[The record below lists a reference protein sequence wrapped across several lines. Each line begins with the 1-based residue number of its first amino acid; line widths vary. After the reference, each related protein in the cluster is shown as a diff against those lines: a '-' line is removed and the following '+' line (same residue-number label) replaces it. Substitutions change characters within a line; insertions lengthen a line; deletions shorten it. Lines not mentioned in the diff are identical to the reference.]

1 MADKRHYF
9 GTIYSSPAS
18 PAYKFTATIKSKQA
32 KRVRLSCQAYTC
44 VK

>member
-9 GTIYSSPAS
+9 RTIYST